1 MRLINKQKELC
12 DKVVKS
18 AKQISKTEKITISVI
33 FHLAYLTILKDV
45 AVLVEMAG
53 FPFCYQKVC

>member
-18 AKQISKTEKITISVI
+18 AKQISKTEKITVSVI

>member
-18 AKQISKTEKITISVI
+18 AKQISKTEKITVSVI

-53 FPFCYQKVC
+53 FKRFAEPFA

>member
-1 MRLINKQKELC
+1 MRLINKQRKLC

-18 AKQISKTEKITISVI
+18 AKQISKTEKITVSVI
-33 FHLAYLTILKDV
+33 FHLAYLTILEDV